1 VALAIAAQSVV
12 DAIAPSQKYGSAA
25 QTLTLVAMGIIAQT
39 RGLFKGAGIPD
50 AAVGF
55 FPSTIVPDGPSM
67 VDRMQNYRIF
77 GQANGIHQRLVE
89 SQWGN

>member
-25 QTLTLVAMGIIAQT
+25 QTLTLVAMGIIAQNQA
-39 RGLFKGAGIPD
+39 LFKGAGIPD
-50 AAVGF
+50 APAGF
-55 FPSTIVPDGPSM
+55 FTPATVPDGPSM